1 MAMKKKFL
9 GLALAAAVALPATS
23 AYANTTTITGNDTE
37 TLTQDVTVSG
47 TVRKSTGEAPAGRL
61 EVELPT
67 TMAFT
72 VDEEGNFNGANYKVT
87 NRSAVGIR
95 LSVAEFR
102 ATDSNG
108 GITLNAVAGFNPA
121 EKDRA
126 NIAMSLDGNVGGN
139 ATSVDLSQVT
149 AGTEQNVLDVKA
161 KDAGILRLSGK
172 AGTDKNSNQEVENNG
187 AKEDFTL
194 VFKIRKNV

>member
-37 TLTQDVTVSG
+37 TLTHDVTVSG
-47 TVRKSTGEAPAGRL
+47 TVRKSNGEAPAGKL

-67 TMAFT
+67 AMAFT

-87 NRSAVGIR
+87 NRSAVGIK

-102 ATDSNG
+102 ETDPNG
-108 GITLNAVAGFNPA
+108 GITLNQVSGFNPA
-121 EKDRA
+121 DKDRA
-126 NIAMSLDGNVGGN
+126 NIAMSLDGNVDGN
-139 ATSVDLSQVT
+139 FTSVDLSQVT
-149 AGTEQNVLDVKA
+149 AGTEEDVLDVGA
-161 KDAGILRLSGK
+161 NDAGILRLNGV
-172 AGTDKNSNQEVENNG
+172 AGTKKDNSNLESNG

-194 VFKIRKNV
+194 VFKVKKNI